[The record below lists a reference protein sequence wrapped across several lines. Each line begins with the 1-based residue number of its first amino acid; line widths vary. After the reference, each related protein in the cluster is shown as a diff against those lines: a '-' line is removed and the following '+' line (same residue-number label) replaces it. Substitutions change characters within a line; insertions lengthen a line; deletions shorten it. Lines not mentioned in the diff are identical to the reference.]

1 MRQLQIRPVH
11 GSGAGIH
18 FGFCVLVVLALIY
31 LAWPLYRAFLPLQI
45 DFNEGWNTYHT
56 DVLSAGGG
64 LYSFDDLT
72 TANYPPL
79 SFYVVRWLALLT
91 GVDALYVGR
100 TLSLAATLA
109 TTLAIWVC
117 ARRLGASRLAAAI
130 GAFWWLASM
139 SRFYTRYVGMDDPH
153 LVALAMM
160 AWALVLVLDGGNS
173 RQAGLGRRAGL
184 RAALAIVLMA
194 LAGFY
199 KHDLFAIPA
208 ATLCWVTLRDWRL
221 GLRLTVLGVTA
232 VAAGFALCAAI
243 FGEAFFHSLFLPRT
257 VDLMRLGSI
266 GRLQFVAPALLLAAI
281 WAVYRRRETGAQLV
295 LLLILFG
302 LLSYLVQIPG
312 DGVADN
318 AAFELIFATAIGIA
332 CAFDDLAAI
341 PGVGRWGVA
350 RAQILLLCVLIVRL
364 LVSQR
369 MAPYLLLLSPDFRAG
384 LQNRVAVMTSETA
397 RIAAIPAPVVCDV
410 MLVCRF
416 AGKPFVVDPF
426 LAAAN
431 LRSGRI
437 SQGDFSRRTANVRFE
452 QVDSR
457 TDVSDLQ

>member
-45 DFNEGWNTYHT
+45 DFNEGWNTYHN

-139 SRFYTRYVGMDDPH
+139 SRFYTRYAGMDDPH

-160 AWALVLVLDGGNS
+160 AWALVLVLDGNS
-173 RQAGLGRRAGL
+173 RQAGLGRR
-184 RAALAIVLMA
+184 
-194 LAGFY
+194 
-199 KHDLFAIPA
+199 
-208 ATLCWVTLRDWRL
+208 
-221 GLRLTVLGVTA
+221 
-232 VAAGFALCAAI
+232 
-243 FGEAFFHSLFLPRT
+243 
-257 VDLMRLGSI
+257 
-266 GRLQFVAPALLLAAI
+266 
-281 WAVYRRRETGAQLV
+281 
-295 LLLILFG
+295 
-302 LLSYLVQIPG
+302 
-312 DGVADN
+312 
-318 AAFELIFATAIGIA
+318 
-332 CAFDDLAAI
+332 
-341 PGVGRWGVA
+341 
-350 RAQILLLCVLIVRL
+350 
-364 LVSQR
+364 
-369 MAPYLLLLSPDFRAG
+369 
-384 LQNRVAVMTSETA
+384 
-397 RIAAIPAPVVCDV
+397 
-410 MLVCRF
+410 
-416 AGKPFVVDPF
+416 
-426 LAAAN
+426 
-431 LRSGRI
+431 
-437 SQGDFSRRTANVRFE
+437 
-452 QVDSR
+452 
-457 TDVSDLQ
+457 